1 MLYRLRTR
9 TSRWIFDRRI
19 SGILKTQPISYIPAP
34 WTILSMTSHADV
46 LMYLLAIKSFYSSL
60 GRGKILVV
68 DDGSL
73 TAEDKRHLSIHL
85 VSPEIVSRDTISIG
99 RFPRHI
105 MWERL
110 ACALDLSE
118 KEYVIQ
124 LDADTVTI
132 GPVDQVRTYALENR
146 AFTLGTWWHGQEHL
160 STEQAAEYARLSDAQ
175 DHIQIQAEIALAE
188 LPGAHALK
196 YIRGSAGLAGLAKGG
211 FSRSAA
217 EDFYLQMSA
226 KFGPRFLEWGTDQIA
241 FNFVVANSPNSCILP
256 YLAYACFGPE
266 TIVDE
271 RSVFLHFIGTYRFT
285 RGEFARHG
293 RRFIND
299 HWSRLF
305 KQ

>member
-1 MLYRLRTR
+1 MLYRLRTKAK
-9 TSRWIFDRRI
+9 RWIFDWRI
-19 SGILKTQPISYIPAP
+19 RGILKTKPISFVPAP
-34 WTILSMTSHADV
+34 WTILSMISHADV
-46 LMYLLAIKSFYSSL
+46 LMYLLAIKSFYSRL
-60 GRGKILVV
+60 GRGKILII

-73 TAEDKRHLSIHL
+73 TAEDMRQLSIHL
-85 VSPEIVSRDTISIG
+85 ASPEIISRDTITIG
-99 RFPRHI
+99 RFPRHL

-132 GPVDQVRTYALENR
+132 GPVDQVRGCVLENR

-160 STEQAAEYARLSDAQ
+160 SARQAADYARSSPAQ
-175 DHIQIQAEIALAE
+175 DHIQIRAEMALAE
-188 LPGAHALK
+188 LPGADALK

-217 EDFYLQMSA
+217 EDFWTQMLA

-241 FNFVVANSPNSCILP
+241 FNFIVANSPNSYILP
-256 YLAYACFGPE
+256 YPAYACFGPE
-266 TIVDE
+266 TEVNE
-271 RSVFLHFIGTYRFT
+271 GTAFLHFIGTYRFM

-293 RRFIND
+293 RKFIGTASSIR
-299 HWSRLF
+299 HA
-305 KQ
+305 